1 MPLAI
6 YIILSEVHRNR
17 LEAMRI
23 TTGVSGLKARL
34 SHMIVIICMHY
45 LESPVVKNVNSF
57 FLFIETITGR
67 YLVYRIVKCVSLI

>member
-1 MPLAI
+1 MIPVSILSDKMRSGVSLAI
-6 YIILSEVHRNR
+6 YIILSEVHRNT

-45 LESPVVKNVNSF
+45 LESPVVKKCE
-57 FLFIETITGR
+57 FLFF
-67 YLVYRIVKCVSLI
+67 VY